1 MGFRRGEPRPANAGR
16 RPGSRNRNT
25 RALKDTIL
33 TALNEAGGVKY
44 LTEQALANPA
54 AFLTLVGKVLPL
66 TIAGDRDKPL
76 EVKLSRAEL
85 AERAHKEID
94 EAFREWQPP
103 GHEEERPLG
112 ATDPRTLDELER
124 ANGPGIEHRSGP
136 VQDGDRSEPV
146 AEADHPA
153 LSVPRESRPSS
164 LEAAPGVARR
174 SIPRRPR
181 PVRSGW
187 AG

>member
-1 MGFRRGEPRPANAGR
+1 MGFKRGEPRPANAGR

-85 AERAHKEID
+85 AEQSRREIR
-94 EAFREWQPP
+94 EAFREYRPP
-103 GHEEERPLG
+103 EHEEEL
-112 ATDPRTLDELER
+112 TD
-124 ANGPGIEHRSGP
+124 GPVIEHRSSP
-136 VQDGDRSEPV
+136 VQDGDRSGPV

-153 LSVPRESRPSS
+153 LPVPRDFARPSS
-164 LEAAPGVARR
+164 FEAVPVVARR
-174 SIPRRPR
+174 SISRCPR
-181 PVRSGW
+181 PVGSGR

>member
-112 ATDPRTLDELER
+112 ATDY
-124 ANGPGIEHRSGP
+124 
-136 VQDGDRSEPV
+136 
-146 AEADHPA
+146 
-153 LSVPRESRPSS
+153 
-164 LEAAPGVARR
+164 
-174 SIPRRPR
+174 IPC
-181 PVRSGW
+181 V
-187 AG
+187 